1 MSTPTWLS
9 WLTNSASGFTCKYC
23 HISWSSPHPC
33 DYLGL
38 QMLLLALLANLF
50 SASYNYR
57 TISLQP
63 SGFPQVQ
70 RLDHT
75 LTCFSNKLSLKKKK
89 SKKEQNGES
98 ATSCVARHIRQWNS
112 WVKLKWLW
120 MCKSIMCTVPNS
132 EQDVHWLSFDRDIFR
147 RFKGRYTAS
156 VAAPQH

>member
-1 MSTPTWLS
+1 MYNLKHLTIFNPKMWSTPTSTPTWLS

-23 HISWSSPHPC
+23 HISWSSPHLC

-38 QMLLLALLANLF
+38 QMLLLAFLANLF

-75 LTCFSNKLSLKKKK
+75 LTCFSNKLSLKKKV
-89 SKKEQNGES
+89 KKNKMAKVQQAASHDTSGNG
-98 ATSCVARHIRQWNS
+98 T
-112 WVKLKWLW
+112 
-120 MCKSIMCTVPNS
+120 T
-132 EQDVHWLSFDRDIFR
+132 
-147 RFKGRYTAS
+147 G
-156 VAAPQH
+156 